1 MNPTLARRMAL
12 FQLPCL
18 LAACASGGPTAGT
31 GVTGTGPHGSTLPP
45 AATPAA
51 ALAAEQQWLRSW
63 FDGTPVRIDQQSD
76 GSLLVE
82 VPRDFCFDA
91 GRSRVKPPLA
101 AVLAKVAESLR
112 RQPRAH
118 LALVS
123 PPEEAR
129 GGRALANERATQ
141 VRRALSERGVPL
153 AQLGRENAVGG
164 EALQLHIAMPAAAG

>member
-1 MNPTLARRMAL
+1 MASPLTRRLAL
-12 FQLPCL
+12 VQLPLL
-18 LAACASGGPTAGT
+18 LAACASSGPPAGPASPT
-31 GVTGTGPHGSTLPP
+31 TTPRGSTAPP
-45 AATPAA
+45 AVAPGV
-51 ALAAEQQWLRSW
+51 ALAAEQKWLRSW

-112 RQPRAH
+112 RQPRAL
-118 LALVS
+118 LALVAS
-123 PPEEAR
+123 PEEAA
-129 GGRALANERATQ
+129 GGRALATERATQ

-153 AQLGRENAVGG
+153 VQLGRENSVGG
-164 EALQLHIAMPAAAG
+164 DALQLHIVMPAAAG